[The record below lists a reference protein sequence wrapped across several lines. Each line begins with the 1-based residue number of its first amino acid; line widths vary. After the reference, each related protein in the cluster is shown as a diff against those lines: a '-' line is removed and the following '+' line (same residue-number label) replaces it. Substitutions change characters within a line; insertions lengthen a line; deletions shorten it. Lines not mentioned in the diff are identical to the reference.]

1 MKTYNEMYKLVLECY
16 NEVMNDLMETFEQ
29 PEPTMPNTSEIIY
42 DYKCV
47 ASEEWDDLT
56 LEEVEETFDRIYKAI
71 DAEAT
76 LRAQAWA

>member
-1 MKTYNEMYKLVLECY
+1 MKTYNEMYELVQDCY
-16 NEVMNDLMETFEQ
+16 NDVMDDVIESFERE
-29 PEPTMPNTSEIIY
+29 EPTMPNTSEIIY
-42 DYKCV
+42 DYKSQ
-47 ASEEWDDLT
+47 AAEDWDDLT